1 MAANTPTVED
11 VADTLE
17 VEWFIR
23 EAELRRH
30 PKQSLVRQN
39 EQHEAKLEAAR
50 QQLENELSD
59 LLGPDERRWRLFRAR
74 RQRALRQQVDAALD
88 RRMRRSFA

>member
-1 MAANTPTVED
+1 MAANMPTVED

-30 PKQSLVRQN
+30 LKQSLV
-39 EQHEAKLEAAR
+39 
-50 QQLENELSD
+50 

-88 RRMRRSFA
+88 RLMRRSFA